1 MERRSTGTVIDF
13 PRVGPMAWATQVRA
27 GEDRIATARRLAAEI
42 ADLADADHWSIS
54 VDGVD
59 VIGPAHLD
67 EVVPRRLLQLLNG
80 GKPATYRLS
89 LPLGAPGRQRGT
101 LRLGT
106 IRPGG
111 FRQPNIDKAW
121 EAAGRA
127 GMLLDA
133 IAIVRDHAEHPA
145 RRPRRRERA
154 HLRLCPP
161 VSQAQSWDFP
171 PDAC

>member
-42 ADLADADHWSIS
+42 ADLADADQWSIS

-80 GKPATYRLS
+80 GKPAMYRLS
-89 LPLGAPGRQRGT
+89 LPLGRPGHERGV

-127 GMLLDA
+127 GMLLAATD
-133 IAIVRDHAEHPA
+133 IVRGHAEHSTPP
-145 RRPRRRERA
+145 PRSRSRA

-161 VSQAQSWDFP
+161 LSQSWDFP